1 MVKIK
6 EFKGNIN
13 IPSVEESL
21 NKFIKELRQDQ
32 ILDVKYNSNVVN
44 IKKENGS
51 TDVILLSSVLL
62 MYEE

>member
-13 IPSVEESL
+13 IHSVEESL